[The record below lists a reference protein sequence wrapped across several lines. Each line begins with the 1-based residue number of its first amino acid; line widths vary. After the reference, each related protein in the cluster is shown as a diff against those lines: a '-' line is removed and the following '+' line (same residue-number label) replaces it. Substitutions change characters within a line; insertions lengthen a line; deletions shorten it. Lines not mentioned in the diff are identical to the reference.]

1 MIPAPD
7 RKLVLRWMEG
17 CSVHGTDIMSIVDQV
32 AIKVAA
38 WGYLQQKPEPFRK
51 PNELLE
57 WHHVSYRADFIH

>member
-7 RKLVLRWMEG
+7 RKLVLQWMEISG
-17 CSVHGTDIMSIVDQV
+17 GSDVIDIVHQV
-32 AIKVAA
+32 AIKAAA

-57 WHHVSYRADFIH
+57 WHHVSYRADSIH